1 MSDVRPDETVSPSA
15 DEYIALANA
24 TVLRLDQENQKLK
37 GALRFIKELSGECME
52 NGDVRIGTAA
62 EVAMRHIWR
71 RADET
76 L

>member
-1 MSDVRPDETVSPSA
+1 MTTESQSLDA
-15 DEYIALANA
+15 DAYIALANA

-37 GALRFIKELSGECME
+37 GALRFIHELSGECLD
-52 NGDVRIGTAA
+52 NGDVRVGTAA